1 MKREIY
7 KELVNWKNRDNKK
20 PLIIKGAR
28 QIGKTYIIRQFAK
41 ENYDDLIE
49 INFERD
55 LSIKTIFEKSHDPK
69 ELLEYFKIEYIDHK
83 IDKRTLFFMDE
94 IQACSDAITSLK
106 FLSEDFPCDIIC
118 SGSALGVAIANSTS
132 YPVRY
137 VDTWEMF
144 PMSFT
149 EFLEAYGVD
158 ESIILQIKECI
169 KNNKMIPEIIH
180 EKMNE
185 LFDKYMLIGGMPEVV
200 KTYIDTKS
208 YADCLDIQR
217 RIVNDYLNDMIKYSD
232 SKNAIK
238 IRECFSSIP
247 VQLAKENKKFQ
258 YSVVKKGYNARHYDE
273 SLRWLEDSGLTLKV
287 NRLKNIDYPLA
298 GQVELSVFKIYMADV
313 GLFISQLEIGDLK
326 QIISG
331 EMGIYKGSL
340 YENVVAQILKRKARK
355 AYYFEPSQETE
366 IDFII
371 EYNGTITPIEV
382 KANKHTASRSFNNY
396 IDKYQ
401 PKYAFKFSKKNVG
414 YEKTRN
420 LNLYPLYALEF
431 VLENES
437 DVLDVNLK

>member
-7 KELVNWKNRDNKK
+7 NDLVNWKNKSDKK

-28 QIGKTYIIRQFAK
+28 QVGKTYIIKEFAK
-41 ENYDDLIE
+41 NNYDDLIE

-55 LSIKTIFEKSHDPK
+55 LNIKAIFEKSHNPK

-83 IDKRTLFFMDE
+83 LDNNTLFFMDE

-118 SGSALGVAIANSTS
+118 SGSALGVAIANSSS

-137 VDTWEMF
+137 VDTWEMY
-144 PMSFT
+144 PMSFI
-149 EFLEAYGVD
+149 EFLEAYGID
-158 ESIILQIKECI
+158 ENIILNIKQCI
-169 KNNKMIPEIIH
+169 KDNTMIPQIIH
-180 EKMNE
+180 DKMNE

-208 YADCLDIQR
+208 YANCLDIQR
-217 RIVNDYLNDMIKYSD
+217 RIVNDYINDMIKYSD
-232 SKNAIK
+232 SNNAIK

-258 YSVVKKGYNARHYDE
+258 YSVVKKGYNARHYDG
-273 SLRWLEDSGLTLKV
+273 SLRWLEDSGLILKL
-287 NRLKNIDYPLA
+287 NRLKNIDHPLA
-298 GQVELSVFKIYMADV
+298 GQVELPIFKIYMADV
-313 GLFISQLEIGDLK
+313 GLFTSQLETGALK
-326 QIISG
+326 EIISG
-331 EMGIYKGSL
+331 EMGIYKGVL
-340 YENVVAQILKRKARK
+340 YENVVAQILKRKNKK

-371 EYNGTITPIEV
+371 EYNGSITPIEV
-382 KANKHTASRSFNNY
+382 KANKHTASRSFNIF

-401 PKYAFKFSKKNVG
+401 PEYAFKFSKKNIG
-414 YEKTRN
+414 YDKTRN
-420 LNLYPLYALEF
+420 LSTYPLYALEF
-431 VLENES
+431 VLDNENNVI
-437 DVLDVNLK
+437 DIHF